1 VDRPPSPSAD
11 SLLTVDE
18 IARILKL
25 NPQTVRNWIDRG
37 YLGAIRIGR
46 RVRVPRAEFDRLIAE
61 SHTGGRKS
69 EQSPQAGSG
78 YTAEGFW
85 SGDPHPG
92 PQARCAVG

>member
-1 VDRPPSPSAD
+1 VQPPSPPSAD

-46 RVRVPRAEFDRLIAE
+46 RVRVPRAEFDRLIEE
-61 SHTGGRKS
+61 SYTGGSKGGHN
-69 EQSPQAGSG
+69 PHAGLG

-85 SGDPHPG
+85 AGDPHPG
-92 PQARCAVG
+92 PQPR

>member
-1 VDRPPSPSAD
+1 MEPPSPRSAD

-46 RVRVPRAEFDRLIAE
+46 RVRIPRAEFDRLLAE
-61 SHTGGRKS
+61 SYTGGS
-69 EQSPQAGSG
+69 EGGQPPQAGSG

-85 SGDPHPG
+85 SGEPHPE
-92 PQARCAVG
+92 PQPR